1 MKTHTP
7 TQPERIHS
15 RPLDARS
22 RASRPA
28 GPLAFMIMLAAIIAI
43 LGLSSCTSFTNPKTP
58 SKTPGAGTG
67 VLSANLTTV
76 SFGTVG
82 VGKATTQSVTVT
94 NTGTSTVTIDQTAV
108 TGASFTT
115 GAGTP
120 SATIAPGQSKTI
132 QIQFAPLLA
141 GSAAGGFTL
150 TSNASNSPLTVE
162 LVGTGGQAGLAISP
176 SSFNFGSVQVGSTGS
191 ATITLTNS
199 GNESVS
205 INQASATGTGFSAN
219 GLSSGATI
227 AAGQSTTFTAQ
238 FTPTTPGSASGSIS
252 VASNAPNSPLTVAL
266 SGSGS
271 QAQISAIPSTAGF
284 GNVSTGTSNSQ
295 TISLTNN
302 GTASLVVSHAAVSGT
317 GFSVTGLNTPL
328 TIPAGSNTTF
338 NAVFAPGAA
347 GAVTG
352 SISLTSNAPNSP
364 FTIALSGSGLAGTQ
378 LLTFGTSSLSFGSV
392 NVGSNSD
399 LSSSLTNTGNSSVT
413 ISAVNVTGAV
423 FTVSGV
429 SSGETLTAGQSIPV
443 TVQFAPTAAGAVS
456 GAVTLL
462 SNATN
467 SAAMSLSDSGAQQS
481 THTVGLAWTDS
492 ATTVAGYNVY
502 RGTSTGGPYASK
514 LTGSPVTSTQFTDS
528 GLQSGQTY
536 YYVVTAVDSNGV
548 ESVYSNQASA
558 LIQ

>member
-176 SSFNFGSVQVGSTGS
+176 ANFNFGSVQVGSTGS

-205 INQASATGTGFSAN
+205 INQASAAGTGFSAI
-219 GLSSGATI
+219 GLAPGATI

-467 SAAMSLSDSGAQQS
+467 SAAMSLSGSGAQQS

-548 ESVYSNQASA
+548 ESVYSNQATAS
-558 LIQ
+558 IP

>member
-1 MKTHTP
+1 M
-7 TQPERIHS
+7 IV
-15 RPLDARS
+15 
-22 RASRPA
+22 
-28 GPLAFMIMLAAIIAI
+28 LAVIIAI
-43 LGLSSCTSFTNPKTP
+43 LGLSSCTGYTNAKTT
-58 SKTPGAGTG
+58 SKAPGSGM
-67 VLSANLTTV
+67 LSANLTTV

-82 VGKATTQSVTVT
+82 VGKSTTQSVTVT

-108 TGASFTT
+108 TGTSFTT
-115 GAGTP
+115 GAGSP

-132 QIQFAPLLA
+132 QIQFAPLSP

-176 SSFNFGSVQVGSTGS
+176 ATFNFGSVQVGSMGS

-205 INQASATGTGFSAN
+205 ITQASATGTGFSAN
-219 GLSSGATI
+219 GLSAGATI

-238 FTPTTPGSASGSIS
+238 FAPTTAGSASGSIS
-252 VASNAPNSPLTVAL
+252 VGSNAPNSPLTIAL

-271 QAQISAIPSTAGF
+271 QAQISAVPPTAGF

-295 TISLTNN
+295 TIELANN
-302 GTASLVVSHAAVSGT
+302 GTANLVISGATVSGA
-317 GFSVTGLNTPL
+317 GFTITGLSTPL
-328 TIPAGSNTTF
+328 TIPTGSNKTF
-338 NAVFAPGAA
+338 NAVFTPTAA

-364 FTIALSGSGLAGTQ
+364 FTIALSGTGAAGTHV
-378 LLTFGTSSLSFGSV
+378 LAFSTANLSFGSV

-399 LSSSLTNTGNSSVT
+399 LSAALTNTGNSSVT
-413 ISAVNVTGAV
+413 ISAANISGAG

-429 SSGETLTAGQSIPV
+429 SSGETLSAGQSIPI
-443 TVQFAPTAAGAVS
+443 TVQFAPATAGAVS
-456 GAVTLL
+456 GNVSLI

-467 SAAMSLSDSGAQQS
+467 SPTAMTMSGTGAQQS
-481 THTVGLAWTDS
+481 THTVGLTWTGS
-492 ATTVAGYNVY
+492 SSTVIGYNVY
-502 RGTSTGGPYASK
+502 RGTVAGGPYGSK
-514 LTGSPVTSTQFTDS
+514 LTTSPVSLTQFTDT

-536 YYVVTAVDSNGV
+536 YYVVTAVDSDSV
-548 ESVYSNQASA
+548 ESVFSNQAA
-558 LIQ
+558 AIIP

>member
-176 SSFNFGSVQVGSTGS
+176 ANFNFGSVQVGSTGS

-205 INQASATGTGFSAN
+205 INQASAAGTGFSAI
-219 GLSSGATI
+219 GLAPGATI

-284 GNVSTGTSNSQ
+284 GNVSTGTS
-295 TISLTNN
+295 SLTNN

-467 SAAMSLSDSGAQQS
+467 SAAMSLSGSGAQQS

>member
-176 SSFNFGSVQVGSTGS
+176 ANFNFGSVQVGSTGS

-205 INQASATGTGFSAN
+205 INQASAAGTGFSAI
-219 GLSSGATI
+219 GLAPGATI

-467 SAAMSLSDSGAQQS
+467 SAAMSLSGSGAQQS

>member
-176 SSFNFGSVQVGSTGS
+176 ANFNFGSVQVGSTGS

-205 INQASATGTGFSAN
+205 INQASAAGTGFSAI
-219 GLSSGATI
+219 GLAPGATI

-443 TVQFAPTAAGAVS
+443 TVQFAPAAAGAVS

-467 SAAMSLSDSGAQQS
+467 SAAMSLSGSGAQQS

>member
-176 SSFNFGSVQVGSTGS
+176 ANFNFGSVQVGSTGS

-205 INQASATGTGFSAN
+205 INQASAAGTGFSAI
-219 GLSSGATI
+219 GLAPGATI

>member
-1 MKTHTP
+1 
-7 TQPERIHS
+7 
-15 RPLDARS
+15 
-22 RASRPA
+22 
-28 GPLAFMIMLAAIIAI
+28 MIMLAAIIAI

-176 SSFNFGSVQVGSTGS
+176 ANFNFGSVQVGSTGS

-205 INQASATGTGFSAN
+205 INQASAAGTGFSAI
-219 GLSSGATI
+219 GLAPGATI

-467 SAAMSLSDSGAQQS
+467 SAAMSLSGSGAQQS

>member
-1 MKTHTP
+1 MQSHA
-7 TQPERIHS
+7 
-15 RPLDARS
+15 LDARS

-28 GPLAFMIMLAAIIAI
+28 GPLAFVILLAVIIAI
-43 LGLSSCTSFTNPKTP
+43 LGLSSCTGLTGAKPPVKAT
-58 SKTPGAGTG
+58 GAGAG
-67 VLSANLTTV
+67 MLSANLTTV

-82 VGKATTQSVTVT
+82 VGKTTTQSVTVT
-94 NTGTSTVTIDQTAV
+94 NTGTATVTLDQTAV
-108 TGASFTT
+108 SGTSFTT

-120 SATIAPGQSKTI
+120 SATIAPGQSKII
-132 QIQFAPLLA
+132 QIQFAPVA
-141 GSAAGGFTL
+141 PGSASGGFTIV
-150 TSNASNSPLTVE
+150 SDASNSPLSVA
-162 LVGTGGQAGLAISP
+162 LVGTGGEPGLAISP
-176 SSFNFGSVQVGSTGS
+176 ASFNFGSVQVGSTGT

-199 GNESVS
+199 GTESVS
-205 INQASATGTGFSAN
+205 INQASAAGTGFSAI
-219 GLSSGATI
+219 GLAPGATI

-238 FTPTTPGSASGSIS
+238 FTPTTSGNASGSIS
-252 VASNAPNSPLTVAL
+252 VASNAPNSPLTIAL
-266 SGSGS
+266 SASGS

-302 GTASLVVSHAAVSGT
+302 GTASLVISHATVTGT
-317 GFSVTGLNTPL
+317 GFSISGLSAPI

-338 NAVFAPGAA
+338 NAAFAPGVA

-364 FTIALSGSGLAGTQ
+364 FMIALSGSGLAGTQ
-378 LLTFGTSSLSFGSV
+378 LLTFSTSNLSFGSV
-392 NVGSNSD
+392 NVGSSTD

-429 SSGETLTAGQSIPV
+429 SSGETLAAGQSIPV
-443 TVQFAPTAAGAVS
+443 TVQFAPTAGGAVS
-456 GAVTLL
+456 GSVTLL

-467 SAAMSLSDSGAQQS
+467 SAAMSLSGSGAQQS
-481 THTVGLAWTDS
+481 THTVGLAWMDS

-502 RGTSTGGPYASK
+502 RGTTTGGPYASK
-514 LTGSPVTSTQFTDS
+514 LTASPVTSTQFTDS

-548 ESVYSNQASA
+548 ESVYSNQATAS
-558 LIQ
+558 IP

>member
-1 MKTHTP
+1 MKPHTP

-15 RPLDARS
+15 RALDARS

-28 GPLAFMIMLAAIIAI
+28 GPLAFMIMLAVIIAI
-43 LGLSSCTSFTNPKTP
+43 LGLSSCMGYSNAKTTT
-58 SKTPGAGTG
+58 KVPGSGM
-67 VLSANLTTV
+67 LSANLTTV

-82 VGKATTQSVTVT
+82 VGKSATQSVTVT

-120 SATIAPGQSKTI
+120 SATIAVGQSKTI
-132 QIQFAPLLA
+132 QIQFAPLSP

-162 LVGTGGQAGLAISP
+162 LVGMGGQPGLAISP
-176 SSFNFGSVQVGSTGS
+176 ASFNFGSVQVGSTGS

-205 INQASATGTGFSAN
+205 ITQASATGAGFSAN

-238 FTPTTPGSASGSIS
+238 FAPTTAGSAAGSIS
-252 VASNAPNSPLTVAL
+252 VVSNAPNSPLTMAL

-271 QAQISAIPSTAGF
+271 QAQISAVPPTASF

-295 TISLTNN
+295 TIDLTNN
-302 GTASLVVSHAAVSGT
+302 GTASLVISGATVSGA
-317 GFSVTGLNTPL
+317 GFTITGLSTPV
-328 TIPAGSNTTF
+328 TIATGSNKTF
-338 NAVFAPGAA
+338 NAVFTPTTA

-364 FTIALSGSGLAGTQ
+364 LTIALSGTGAAGTHV
-378 LLTFGTSSLSFGSV
+378 LTFSTSSLSFGSV

-399 LSSSLTNTGNSSVT
+399 LSAALTNTGNSSVT
-413 ISAVNVTGAV
+413 ISAANISGAG

-429 SSGETLTAGQSIPV
+429 SSGETLSAGQSIPV
-443 TVQFAPTAAGAVS
+443 TVQFAPAAAGAVS
-456 GAVTLL
+456 GSVSLV

-467 SAAMSLSDSGAQQS
+467 SPTAMSLSGTGAQQS
-481 THTVGLAWTDS
+481 THTVGLSWTGS
-492 ATTVAGYNVY
+492 TSTVIGYNVY
-502 RGTSTGGPYASK
+502 RGTVPGGPYGSK
-514 LTGSPVTSTQFTDS
+514 LTTSPVSLTQFTDT
-528 GLQSGQTY
+528 GLQSGQTF
-536 YYVVTAVDSNGV
+536 YYVVTAVDSDNV
-548 ESVYSNQASA
+548 ESVFSNQVTA
-558 LIQ
+558 IIP

>member
-1 MKTHTP
+1 M
-7 TQPERIHS
+7 HS
-15 RPLDARS
+15 HAQDTRS

-28 GPLAFMIMLAAIIAI
+28 GPLSFMIVLAVIIAI
-43 LGLSSCTSFTNPKTP
+43 LGLSSCTGYTNAKTT
-58 SKTPGAGTG
+58 SKTPGSGM
-67 VLSANLTTV
+67 LSANLTTV

-82 VGKATTQSVTVT
+82 VGKSTTQSVTVT

-108 TGASFTT
+108 TGTSFTT

-132 QIQFAPLLA
+132 QIQFAPLSP

-150 TSNASNSPLTVE
+150 TSNASNSPLTVD

-176 SSFNFGSVQVGSTGS
+176 ASFNFGSVQVGSTGS

-205 INQASATGTGFSAN
+205 ITQASATGTGFSAN

-238 FTPTTPGSASGSIS
+238 FAPTTAGSASGSIS
-252 VASNAPNSPLTVAL
+252 VGSNAPNSPLTIAL

-271 QAQISAIPSTAGF
+271 QAQISAVPGTAGF

-295 TISLTNN
+295 TIELTNN
-302 GTASLVVSHAAVSGT
+302 GTASLVISGATVSGA
-317 GFSVTGLNTPL
+317 GFTITGLSTPL
-328 TIPAGSNTTF
+328 TIPTGSNKTF
-338 NAVFAPGAA
+338 NAVFTPTAA

-364 FTIALSGSGLAGTQ
+364 FTIALSGTGAAGTHV
-378 LLTFGTSSLSFGSV
+378 LAFSTANLSFGSV

-399 LSSSLTNTGNSSVT
+399 LSAALTNTGNSSVT
-413 ISAVNVTGAV
+413 ISSANISGAG
-423 FTVSGV
+423 FTVSGI
-429 SSGETLTAGQSIPV
+429 SSGETLSAGQSIPV
-443 TVQFAPTAAGAVS
+443 TVQFAPATAGAVS
-456 GAVTLL
+456 GNVSLI

-467 SAAMSLSDSGAQQS
+467 SPTAMTLSGTGAQQS
-481 THTVGLAWTDS
+481 THTVGLTWTGS
-492 ATTVAGYNVY
+492 TSTVIGYNVY
-502 RGTSTGGPYASK
+502 RGTVAGGPYGSK
-514 LTGSPVTSTQFTDS
+514 LTTSPVSLTQFTDT

-536 YYVVTAVDSNGV
+536 YYVVTAVDSDSV
-548 ESVYSNQASA
+548 ESVFSNQAA
-558 LIQ
+558 AIIP

>member
-1 MKTHTP
+1 
-7 TQPERIHS
+7 
-15 RPLDARS
+15 
-22 RASRPA
+22 
-28 GPLAFMIMLAAIIAI
+28 MIMLAAVIAI
-43 LGLSSCTSFTNPKTP
+43 LGLSSCTGYTNAKTT
-58 SKTPGAGTG
+58 SKTPGSGM
-67 VLSANLTTV
+67 LSANLTTV

-82 VGKATTQSVTVT
+82 VGKSTTQSVTVT

-108 TGASFTT
+108 TGTSFTT

-132 QIQFAPLLA
+132 QIQFAPLSP

-150 TSNASNSPLTVE
+150 TSNASNSPLTVD

-176 SSFNFGSVQVGSTGS
+176 ASFNFGSVQVGSTGS

-205 INQASATGTGFSAN
+205 ITQASATGTGFSAN

-238 FTPTTPGSASGSIS
+238 FAPTTAGSASGSIS
-252 VASNAPNSPLTVAL
+252 VGSNAPNSPLTIAL

-271 QAQISAIPSTAGF
+271 QAQISAVPGTAGF

-295 TISLTNN
+295 TIELTNN
-302 GTASLVVSHAAVSGT
+302 GTASLVISGATVSGA
-317 GFSVTGLNTPL
+317 GFTITGLSTPL
-328 TIPAGSNTTF
+328 TIPTGSNKTF
-338 NAVFAPGAA
+338 NAVFTPTAA

-364 FTIALSGSGLAGTQ
+364 FTIALSGTGAAGTHV
-378 LLTFGTSSLSFGSV
+378 LAFSTANLSFGSV

-399 LSSSLTNTGNSSVT
+399 LSAALTNTGNSSVT
-413 ISAVNVTGAV
+413 ISSANISGAG
-423 FTVSGV
+423 FTVSGI
-429 SSGETLTAGQSIPV
+429 SSGETLSAGQSIPV
-443 TVQFAPTAAGAVS
+443 TVQFAPATAGAVS
-456 GAVTLL
+456 GNVSLI

-467 SAAMSLSDSGAQQS
+467 SPTAMTLSGTGAQQS
-481 THTVGLAWTDS
+481 THTVGLTWTGS
-492 ATTVAGYNVY
+492 ASTVIGYNVY
-502 RGTSTGGPYASK
+502 RGTVAGGPYGSK
-514 LTGSPVTSTQFTDS
+514 LTTSPVSLTQFTDT

-536 YYVVTAVDSNGV
+536 YYVVTAVDSDSV
-548 ESVYSNQASA
+548 ESVFSNQAA
-558 LIQ
+558 AIIP